1 MPQPRKRPL
10 RWILGAPIALASGL
24 LAFAGCRSYPPLPTV
39 SHVDLERFQGDWFVI
54 AHIPASSEANAY
66 NAVESYHME
75 QDGTIATTYA
85 FREGSFTGPIQ
96 VMKPNGIVR
105 DTTTNATW
113 GMQFFW
119 PLRFEY
125 LITYLDPDYR
135 TVIVARSAR
144 DYAWI
149 MARTPHLDEADF
161 TRLCGTL
168 KDQGY
173 DLAQLRRVPQQWPDP
188 EHPAAHSAPATRH

>member
-1 MPQPRKRPL
+1 
-10 RWILGAPIALASGL
+10 
-24 LAFAGCRSYPPLPTV
+24 
-39 SHVDLERFQGDWFVI
+39 VDLERFQGDWFVI